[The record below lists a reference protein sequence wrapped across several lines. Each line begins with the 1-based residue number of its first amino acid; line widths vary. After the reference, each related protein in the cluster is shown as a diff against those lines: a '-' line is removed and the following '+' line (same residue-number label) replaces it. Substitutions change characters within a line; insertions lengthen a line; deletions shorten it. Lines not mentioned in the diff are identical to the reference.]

1 MSQLTKLDS
10 SLILSSLRGQISEI
24 NSRLSVLSVRN
35 EKEKNLNLINR
46 STINR
51 QLLQSL
57 PRRSQ
62 EKTFDNNHKYSRL
75 IRSVDPTSQ
84 KEKDFLIKYFNLN
97 NHKPKQLIKSKF
109 TFSRPKMK
117 KLRPTIPP
125 KATRLDP
132 IGNPIKLTQ
141 SDLDKGLY
149 SLVNLGLVPKNSEI
163 FETLN
168 RKNDPPLKHSQAL
181 FHDFSIQF
189 EPIKPEKKGKIRRKE
204 PLMFTQPD
212 HVVIKTPLLDMSFE
226 KSKPDSPT
234 YHTTDAM
241 ETTLE
246 NTQVDTIDVE
256 KKKRAKAALFIQSC
270 WRMYKGAARMRRH
283 RIEKAK
289 VDIIQ
294 IYYKAYKKR
303 VYTKNFAT
311 SLREARSNKFQQ
323 RQEHLKSNWKSL
335 TSSNWYELHMSS
347 DLSKYPDPN
356 NSQIFR
362 VFLLTNPKIS
372 IIFISLTDIEV
383 EIINYYELLLK
394 LSGINQD
401 NRLTY
406 IIPSTLCSTTMTNAS
421 KALYLSSRDLV
432 DLKKLYINK
441 PMLLVPHKTTEY
453 DEFNSGFLNA
463 PILGCL
469 ASVFHSFLPTYRIE
483 FLMNNNILTV
493 PGCCGNYTYT
503 QYLKHYKLLTKQ
515 YPKRDFE
522 IYINNQKNQNPIP
535 WDDKTLVLIR
545 IIGSYEKICASFFI
559 EPDGNCK
566 YFCSTKLIGNPEFAA
581 LYPQDYID
589 EKEIKDYCGKLSEAL
604 YKNKVLGYAYIKITK
619 EGVEDFELGISRY
632 YPVHIFIDK
641 LLKGV
646 DYNGKYYVPYQKYP
660 ELEQEVYVDDM
671 SNFIKLEGFE
681 KKEFSGNFLHD
692 LSDERKYMWIWDVH
706 SKDFVGLKMDSIF
719 HMCRLESVLYSLSKN
734 EGTIYLPYSSL
745 NEGCLSLI
753 GIGETVNNILDFIAK
768 GFFILKQICHSDDGN
783 VNFIANEL
791 KINERVE
798 EYKEYSENK
807 GYLIELI

>member
-1 MSQLTKLDS
+1 MDHIQD
-10 SLILSSLRGQISEI
+10 LSTIIHDLSTIS
-24 NSRLSVLSVRN
+24 SRLSVLSVRN
-35 EKEKNLNLINR
+35 EKEKSLSLIGR
-46 STINR
+46 SSVNR
-51 QLLQSL
+51 QLLKSL
-57 PRRSQ
+57 PRRPQ
-62 EKTFDNNHKYSRL
+62 EKTLDSNHKYSRL

-97 NHKPKQLIKSKF
+97 NNKPKQLIKSKF
-109 TFSRPKMK
+109 TFSRPKIK

-168 RKNDPPLKHSQAL
+168 RKNNPPLKHSQAL

-189 EPIKPEKKGKIRRKE
+189 EPVKPEKKGKIRRKE

-212 HVVIKTPLLDMSFE
+212 HVIIKTPILNMSFE
-226 KSKPDSPT
+226 NSKPDSPT

-246 NTQVDTIDVE
+246 NTQADPVEVE

-347 DLSKYPDPN
+347 DLSKYPHPN

-362 VFLLTNPKIS
+362 VFLLINPKVS
-372 IIFISLTDIEV
+372 IIYISLTDIEV

-394 LSGINQD
+394 LSGICQGD
-401 NRLTY
+401 RLSY
-406 IIPSTLCSTTMTNAS
+406 LIPSTLCSTTMTNAS

-432 DLKKLYINK
+432 DLKKKYINK

-453 DEFNSGFLNA
+453 DELNSGFLKA

-469 ASVFHSFLPTYRIE
+469 ASVFHSFLPTHRIE
-483 FLMNNNILTV
+483 FLMNISILTV
-493 PGCCGNYTYT
+493 PGCCGNYTYN
-503 QYLKHYKLLTKQ
+503 QFLKHYKLLTKQ
-515 YPKRDFE
+515 YPKRSFDV
-522 IYINNQKNQNPIP
+522 YINDKKIENPQS
-535 WDDKTLVLIR
+535 WDDKSQVLIR
-545 IIGSYEKICASFFI
+545 IVAGNEKVCASFFI
-559 EPDGNCK
+559 EPDGSYK
-566 YFCSTKLIGNPEFAA
+566 YFCSTMLIGHPEFAS
-581 LYPQDYID
+581 LYPQDCID
-589 EKEIKDYCGKLSEAL
+589 EKEVKNYCEKLSSAL
-604 YKNKVLGYAYIKITK
+604 YKNKVLGYAYMKITK

-641 LLKGV
+641 LLKGL
-646 DYNGKYYVPYQKYP
+646 DYNEKYYVPYQNYP
-660 ELEQEVYVDDM
+660 ELEQEVYTDDM
-671 SNFIKLEGFE
+671 SNFIRLEGFE
-681 KKEFSGNFLHD
+681 KKEFSDNILHD
-692 LSDERKYMWIWDVH
+692 LKDERKYMWIWDIH

-719 HMCRLESVLYSLSKN
+719 HMCRLESVLYSVSKN

-768 GFFILKQICHSDDGN
+768 GFFILKQICHKDNGN
-783 VNFIANEL
+783 VNFIMNEL
-791 KINERVE
+791 KIGERVE

-807 GYLIELI
+807 GYLVELIK